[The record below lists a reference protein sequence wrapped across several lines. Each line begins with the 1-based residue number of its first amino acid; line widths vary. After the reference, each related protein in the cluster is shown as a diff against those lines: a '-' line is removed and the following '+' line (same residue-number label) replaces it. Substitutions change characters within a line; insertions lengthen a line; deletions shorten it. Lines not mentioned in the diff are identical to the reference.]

1 MRIFMTRLLQ
11 TATRATVAVTAALIQ
26 PAFAAPTPAT
36 TAKTVLDAYHTAVGK
51 VPASGTAVLDYN
63 YSGDGLTGTGRSII
77 DLASGAYLESVQADI
92 VAEAHGYDGKTPWMR
107 DTSGANTAQEGGD
120 RIPLAVNE
128 AYRQANLWWRPDFA
142 GATITYT
149 GHETVDEHTF
159 DQLSITPKGGRT
171 FEAWFDTNT
180 HLLAE
185 IHEDRQFFHTRTL
198 FADYRP
204 VNGLTLAH
212 RITVDEG
219 VGEAGYEH
227 FELSNVTLG
236 PVRPIATWSRPT
248 APPTGGRIED
258 GAASVSL
265 PFRLLNNHIYVDVSV
280 NGKGPYTFI
289 VDTGGHCLIS
299 PELVTGLG
307 LKIVG
312 AAPMSGAG
320 EKTASSGFTHVA
332 DIALGS
338 LHMRDQLGFAAPIYD
353 PSIEGIRVDG
363 MVGFELFRR
372 FAVQID
378 YGHHVITLT
387 DPSRFDP
394 KGAGT
399 PTPFVFY
406 DHLPSVQGLID
417 DLPAR
422 FDIDTGSRSEVDITS
437 PFIAAHDLRARYP
450 KGVTAVTGW
459 GVGGPSHSY
468 VVRLPSLTLGSD
480 MRVNNPVAGLSQDR
494 RGSISD
500 PNYEGNIGSGFLKHF
515 VVTFDYAHQYMWL
528 KPLPPP
534 GWVDIGQ
541 FDRAGMW
548 INSKTD
554 GYLVTDVS
562 AQGPAARAGI
572 QVGDVITRLDGKAT
586 KFDELSEARTLL
598 RARPAGTRLPI
609 ELKRGDEVKQVT
621 LVLED
626 QI

>member
-1 MRIFMTRLLQ
+1 MTRFLQ
-11 TATRATVAVTAALIQ
+11 AAGPAAWAIAAVLIQ
-26 PAFAAPTPAT
+26 PACADTTPPT
-36 TAKTVLDAYHTAVGK
+36 TARAVLQANHAAVGK
-51 VPASGTAVLDYN
+51 VPTSGTAVLDYN
-63 YSGDGLTGTGRSII
+63 YSGDGLTGSSQSII
-77 DLASGAYLESVQADI
+77 DLHSGAFVESEQADI
-92 VAEAHGYDGKTPWMR
+92 VAEAHGYDGKVPWMR
-107 DTSGANTAQEGGD
+107 DTSGANTPQEGGD
-120 RIPLAVNE
+120 RIALAVNE
-128 AYRQANLWWRPDFA
+128 AYRQANLWWQPDFGGA
-142 GATITYT
+142 GVTYI
-149 GHETVDEHTF
+149 GRKVVDGRTV
-159 DQLSITPKGGRT
+159 DQLSITPKGGRA

-180 HLLAE
+180 RLLTQ

-204 VNGLTLAH
+204 EQGITLAH
-212 RITVDEG
+212 QVTFDAG

-227 FELSNVTLG
+227 NALKKVTLG
-236 PVRPIATWSRPT
+236 SARPLATYSRP
-248 APPTGGRIED
+248 AAAPTGGRMED

-265 PFRLLNNHIYVDVSV
+265 PFRFLNNHIYAQVAV
-280 NGKGPYTFI
+280 NGKGPFTFI

-299 PELVTGLG
+299 PGLVSELG

-320 EKTASSGFTHVA
+320 EKTSSTGFTHVD

-378 YGHHVITLT
+378 YGRHVITFT
-387 DPSRFDP
+387 DPTRFDP
-394 KGAGT
+394 KDAGT
-399 PTPFVFY
+399 AIPFVFY
-406 DHLPSVQGLID
+406 DHLPSVRGLVD

-422 FDIDTGSRSEVDITS
+422 FDIDTGSRAEVDITS
-437 PFIAAHDLRARYP
+437 PFVAANNLRSRFS
-450 KGVTAVTGW
+450 KGVSAVTGW

-468 VVRLPSLTLGSD
+468 VVRLPSLTLGSV
-480 MRVNNPVAGLSQDR
+480 RVDNPVVGLSQDKG
-494 RGSISD
+494 GSISD
-500 PNYEGNIGSGFLKHF
+500 PNYEGNVGSGFLKRF
-515 VVTFDYAHQYMWL
+515 VVTFDYAHQVMYL
-528 KPLPPP
+528 KPVEPPQ
-534 GWVDIGQ
+534 VDAGQ

-548 INSKTD
+548 INSRSD

-572 QVGDVITRLDGKAT
+572 QVGDVITQLDGST
-586 KFDELSEARTLL
+586 PQFDELSQARALL
-598 RARPAGTRLPI
+598 RSRPAGTKLAI
-609 ELKRGDEVKQVT
+609 QLKRGTEVKQVT

>member
-1 MRIFMTRLLQ
+1 MTRLLQ
-11 TATRATVAVTAALIQ
+11 TATLAGVVVTAALAQ
-26 PAFAAPTPAT
+26 PGLAAPTPAT
-36 TAKTVLDAYHTAVGK
+36 TAKAVLDAWHAAAGK
-51 VPASGTAVLDYN
+51 VPASGTAVLEYN
-63 YSGDGLTGTGRSII
+63 YSGDGLTGTARSII
-77 DLASGAYLESVQADI
+77 DLGSGAYLESVQADI
-92 VAEAHGYDGKTPWMR
+92 VAEAHGYDGKVPWMR

-120 RIPLAVNE
+120 RIPLAVSE

-149 GHETVDEHTF
+149 GHETVDNHTF
-159 DQLSITPKGGRT
+159 DELSITPKGGRT
-171 FEAWFDTNT
+171 FAAWFDSNT

-198 FADYRP
+198 YADYHP
-204 VNGLTLAH
+204 ENGLAVAH
-212 RITVDEG
+212 RITEDEG
-219 VGEAGYEH
+219 VGEGGYEH
-227 FELSNVTLG
+227 YELSKVTLG

-258 GAASVSL
+258 GAATVSL

-299 PELVTGLG
+299 PELVTALG

-320 EKTASSGFTHVA
+320 EKTGSTGFTHVD

-338 LHMRDQLGFAAPIYD
+338 LHMRDQLGFATSIYD

-372 FAVQID
+372 FVVQID
-378 YGHHVITLT
+378 YGRHIMTLT
-387 DPSRFDP
+387 DPARFDP

-399 PTPFVFY
+399 ALPFVFY
-406 DHLPSVQGLID
+406 DHLPSVEGLID
-417 DLPAR
+417 DLPAH

-437 PFIAAHDLRARYP
+437 PFVAAHDLRARFP
-450 KGVTAVTGW
+450 KGVSAVTGW
-459 GVGGPSHSY
+459 GVGGPSRSY
-468 VVRLPSLTLGSD
+468 VVRLPSLTLGTV
-480 MRVNNPVAGLSQDR
+480 RVDHPVGGLSQDKH
-494 RGSISD
+494 GSISD
-500 PNYEGNIGSGFLKHF
+500 PNYEGNIGSGFLKRF
-515 VVTFDYAHQYMWL
+515 VVTFDYAHQRMYL
-528 KPLPPP
+528 KPVDPPQ
-534 GWVDIGQ
+534 VDAGQ

-548 INSKTD
+548 INSKSD
-554 GYLVTDVS
+554 GYAVTYVS
-562 AQGPAARAGI
+562 EQGPAAHAGI
-572 QVGDVITRLDGKAT
+572 QAGDVITRLDGKT
-586 KFDELSEARTLL
+586 PKFDELSAARALL
-598 RARPAGTRLPI
+598 RSQPAGTKVPI
-609 ELKRGDEVKQVT
+609 ELKRGAEVKQVT